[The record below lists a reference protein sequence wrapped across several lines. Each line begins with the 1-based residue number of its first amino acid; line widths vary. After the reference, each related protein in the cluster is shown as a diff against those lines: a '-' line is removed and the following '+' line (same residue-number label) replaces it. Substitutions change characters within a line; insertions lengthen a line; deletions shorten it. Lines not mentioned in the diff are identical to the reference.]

1 MHIIIYVFNSRT
13 KIIIFCKQKD
23 FQNQQIFASGLEFCI
38 LEVFLDRVK
47 IICNGYVCRYVF
59 AICLF
64 SCMSFQFTHI
74 CVCVVL
80 LFMRMCLMRQ
90 YMCLCTF
97 LYVFLCPY
105 VCTYHILLL
114 PILVTYWDYKTWR
127 PLFYFSC
134 VWQIAYPSVN
144 LIVAVSS
151 MYLFVCRV
159 PPSVRPSGHAFFL
172 VVMRG
177 LSNCPVCPSV
187 RQSVCPLA
195 WQSFRPFVCLSVCL
209 FDRWMLK

>member
-1 MHIIIYVFNSRT
+1 
-13 KIIIFCKQKD
+13 
-23 FQNQQIFASGLEFCI
+23 
-38 LEVFLDRVK
+38 
-47 IICNGYVCRYVF
+47 
-59 AICLF
+59 
-64 SCMSFQFTHI
+64 
-74 CVCVVL
+74 
-80 LFMRMCLMRQ
+80 MRQ
-90 YMCLCTF
+90 YMCFCTF

-114 PILVTYWDYKTWR
+114 PILVTYWDYKKWR

-209 FDRWMLK
+209 FDRWCWSKGDATGNWLCPAGINLGLNSTANWPSTIDF